1 MRSTKIGFFLPL
13 KDSDYKQMRN
23 FDLKII
29 RRQLATLNLQVNFI
43 KELAFDLR
51 YDLRKCLSFYFF

>member
-1 MRSTKIGFFLPL
+1 
-13 KDSDYKQMRN
+13 MRN

-29 RRQLATLNLQVNFI
+29 RRQLATLNLQVNLI

-51 YDLRKCLSFYFF
+51 YDLRKCLSFYFFWINVVRFLGTNILKSQVIR

>member
-1 MRSTKIGFFLPL
+1 
-13 KDSDYKQMRN
+13 MRN

-51 YDLRKCLSFYFF
+51 YDLRKCLSFYFFLNNVVRFLASNILKSKGIR